1 MYTILTFVLVG
12 LAAVASAEVYDV
24 YSYCIPMKYLN
35 SSSPWISKP
44 GGYQNRGEP
53 GYLTMSV
60 QLTGPEDTLAI
71 KITATHPQGKP
82 FTVNARGFFTIGNTK
97 TEKTIDKDY
106 EDILSDKN
114 AESKIYSFLPIK
126 TIEEKYTLWG
136 KFPNNVTQKC
146 VPIERMSAPLFW
158 RT

>member
-1 MYTILTFVLVG
+1 MYTILTIVLVG
-12 LAAVASAEVYDV
+12 WAAVASAEIYDV

-35 SSSPWISKP
+35 SSTPWISQP
-44 GGYQNRGEP
+44 GGYQYRGEP

-71 KITATHPQGKP
+71 KLIATHPQGKA
-82 FTVNARGFFTIGNTK
+82 FNVNARGYFRIGNQETDK
-97 TEKTIDKDY
+97 TMNKDY
-106 EDILSDKN
+106 SDYLTDKN
-114 AESKIYSFLPIK
+114 PESKVYSFLPMK
-126 TIEEKYTLWG
+126 TIVEDYTLWG
-136 KFPNNVTQKC
+136 RFPNNVTQKC